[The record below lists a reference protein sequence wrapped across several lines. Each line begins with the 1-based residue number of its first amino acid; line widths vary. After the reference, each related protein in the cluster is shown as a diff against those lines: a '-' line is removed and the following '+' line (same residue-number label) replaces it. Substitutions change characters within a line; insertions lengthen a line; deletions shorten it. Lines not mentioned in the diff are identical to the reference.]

1 MKRVTLIATALV
13 VAVFVL
19 AAQAWAQETNTRE
32 RSFITF
38 SNTVEMPGV
47 TLPAGTYVFRL
58 ADTPQRNV
66 VQVLNRDESK
76 VLGQWLFVQA
86 TRPKVTEDTVVM
98 FKENAENTKP
108 AIQYWYFPGEK
119 IGKEFVY
126 PKSQAEQIAARTGQ
140 KVRTDEGYVTP
151 QNNASN
157 QAQPSST
164 VASNE
169 ANANL
174 NQNRASE
181 ANVPSASAGATGA
194 NVDRDR
200 DRDDTAA
207 TSGSNARSNTA
218 VGTSGNAQRAPSAD
232 NGFND
237 NAAGTSNANQASA
250 SGRATLPKTASELP
264 LSGLIGLL
272 ALAGAFGVRRF
283 AMAQS
288 E

>member
-1 MKRVTLIATALV
+1 MKRVTVIATALV

-66 VQVLNRDESK
+66 VQVLNKDESK

-86 TRPKVTEDTVVM
+86 TRPQVTDDTVVM
-98 FKENAENTKP
+98 FKENAENIKP

-151 QNNASN
+151 QHNASN

-164 VASNE
+164 VAANE
-169 ANANL
+169 ASA
-174 NQNRASE
+174 
-181 ANVPSASAGATGA
+181 PGASAAATGA
-194 NVDRDR
+194 TADRDR
-200 DRDDTAA
+200 DRDDAAA
-207 TSGSNARSNTA
+207 TSGNNARSNSA
-218 VGTSGNAQRAPSAD
+218 VGTSGNAQSAPSAD
-232 NGFND
+232 NDHDRDNGFTN
-237 NAAGTSNANQASA
+237 NAAANSHASQASA

-272 ALAGAFGVRRF
+272 SLAGAFGVRRF
-283 AMAQS
+283 AMAQNG
-288 E
+288 

>member
-19 AAQAWAQETNTRE
+19 ATQAWAQETNTRE

-66 VQVLNRDESK
+66 VQVLNQDESK
-76 VLGQWLFVQA
+76 VLGQWLFVQS
-86 TRPKVTEDTVVM
+86 TRPQVTDDTVVM
-98 FKENAENTKP
+98 FKETAENTKP
-108 AIQYWYFPGEK
+108 AVQYWYFPGEK

-157 QAQPSST
+157 QAAQPSST

-169 ANANL
+169 ASQPNADL
-174 NQNRASE
+174 NRNRANE

-194 NVDRDR
+194 NAERN
-200 DRDDTAA
+200 AA
-207 TSGSNARSNTA
+207 PTSGRSPEANTA
-218 VGTSGNAQRAPSAD
+218 VGTSGSAQNQPVPDVNSNRNAS
-232 NGFND
+232 G
-237 NAAGTSNANQASA
+237 QASQ
-250 SGRATLPKTASELP
+250 ATLPQTASELP
-264 LSGLIGLL
+264 LVAFIGLL
-272 ALAGAFGVRRF
+272 SLAGAFGVRRF